1 MPEYKTGPQYIKA
14 IEGRTVTGIFAVH
27 GNVDV
32 GRDRSHPGAFTKT
45 FAEGQRRVK
54 FLWMHNPFDP
64 PTAVIKSL
72 REVSRDEL
80 PDEVLALAPG
90 ATGGAEV
97 VREYLPTPRGDEI
110 LTAIKAGAINEM
122 SYGYDPVKFD
132 FEQLPEGKTVRNLR
146 EVKLWDI
153 SDVTWGLNQAT
164 VGSKFSLPLE
174 LLTQQL
180 AAFGEELKAGRRN
193 SANDQATI
201 DQLHALVVDLGA
213 RNCAGVK
220 EIPEP
225 AAEAEGASTGGDGK
239 SRAGGASADAATT
252 HSEAVDVGKLYVEF
266 QRTVARLNGVSAQE

>member
-1 MPEYKTGPQYIKA
+1 MPEYKTSPQYIKA

-32 GRDRSHPGAFTKT
+32 GRDRSHPGAFAKT
-45 FAEGQRRVK
+45 FAEGMRRVK

-72 REVSRDEL
+72 REVSREEL
-80 PDEVLALAPG
+80 PAEVLALAPG

-110 LTAIKAGAINEM
+110 LTGIKAGAINEM

-132 FEQLPEGKTVRNLR
+132 FEQLPEGKMVRNLR

-174 LLTQQL
+174 LLVEQVR
-180 AAFGEELKAGRRN
+180 AFGEELKAGRRN
-193 SANDQATI
+193 SANDQVLAAQRALI

-213 RNCAGVK
+213 RNCAGLK
-220 EIPEP
+220 ELVETPVG
-225 AAEAEGASTGGDGK
+225 EAEDGK
-239 SRAGGASADAATT
+239 SRAGGASADDAAT
-252 HSEAVDVGKLYVEF
+252 HSDGVDVAREYVRF
-266 QRTVARLNGVSAQE
+266 QRIVARLQG